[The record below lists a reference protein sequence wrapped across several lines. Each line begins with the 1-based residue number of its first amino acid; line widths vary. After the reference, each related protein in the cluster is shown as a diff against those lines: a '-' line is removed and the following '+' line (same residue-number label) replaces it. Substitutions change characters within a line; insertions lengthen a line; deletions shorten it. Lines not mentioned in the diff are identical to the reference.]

1 METDYDLVERNI
13 ISKKDKE
20 FCLEKI
26 GTKLGAPLE
35 CVGRVYDVTVRRVY
49 SDPAS
54 KKSIFTA
61 NGLYLWVNRS
71 GSLREMTETNIVN
84 FPRFARYLVLHD
96 SKNDR
101 TVLLYGVKVSNMPY
115 EGSDFV
121 YGVKVSNMPYEGSD
135 FVRNDSIVVEANL
148 SVPMDDI
155 FEAMRFIKGDIL
167 GKMYIDEYDELLN
180 APDETPVVNKS
191 LTKNKK

>member
-1 METDYDLVERNI
+1 MEIDNVLVERNV

-49 SDPAS
+49 SDS
-54 KKSIFTA
+54 VSNKSIFTA

-96 SKNDR
+96 SKNNK
-101 TVLLYGVKVSNMPY
+101 TVLLYGAKVSNMLC
-115 EGSDFV
+115 
-121 YGVKVSNMPYEGSD
+121 EGSD
-135 FVRNDSIVVEANL
+135 FVRNDSIVVEADL

-155 FEAMRFIKGDIL
+155 FEAMRFINGDIL

-180 APDETPVVNKS
+180 VFDETSVVNKS
-191 LTKNKK
+191 LTENKK

>member
-1 METDYDLVERNI
+1 METDYELVERNV

-49 SDPAS
+49 SDTVS
-54 KKSIFTA
+54 NKSIFTA

-121 YGVKVSNMPYEGSD
+121 RS
-135 FVRNDSIVVEANL
+135 DSIVVEANL

-155 FEAMRFIKGDIL
+155 FEAMRFINGDIL
-167 GKMYIDEYDELLN
+167 GKMYIDECVKLLN
-180 APDETPVVNKS
+180 APDETSVVNESITENEK
-191 LTKNKK
+191 